1 MKYTNNYA
9 EFDESGV
16 ILEVFPHT
24 EEILKGMV
32 WADDLEG
39 LVDLLYDLGAK
50 DDRSEHQV
58 VMSTPLDRG
67 RHYAV
72 MLYQDSETGLVLH
85 NASDGDPDILT
96 SLRKLVSALSFSGS
110 TPSKS

>member
-1 MKYTNNYA
+1 MKYSNKYA

-16 ILEVFPHT
+16 ILEVFPNT
-24 EEILKGMV
+24 EEILKGLV

-50 DDRSEHQV
+50 DSMEEHQV
-58 VMSTPLDRG
+58 VLSTPPVRG
-67 RHYAV
+67 KYYAV
-72 MLYQDSETGLVLH
+72 MLYIDPETEMIMH
-85 NASDGDPDILT
+85 NASDGEMDILT

-110 TPSKS
+110 LPSKS